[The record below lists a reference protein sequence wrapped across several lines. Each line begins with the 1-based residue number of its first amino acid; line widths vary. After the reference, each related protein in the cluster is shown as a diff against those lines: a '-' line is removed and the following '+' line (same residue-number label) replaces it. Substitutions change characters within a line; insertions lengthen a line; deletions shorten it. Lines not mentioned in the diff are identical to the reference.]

1 MLSEERVSMS
11 QPERDVLKV
20 MGLVL
25 TGERTQPEAAR
36 LLGKSIRQVRRIQR
50 RLESEGDVGVIHRL
64 RGQQSNHKSEES
76 FRKRVVAV
84 YKSDY
89 SDFGPTLAAEK
100 LAEREMVVSSE
111 TLRRWLLAEGLWK
124 RKRRRNKH
132 RSRRARRECFGEM
145 IQADGS
151 EHDWTEGRGETM
163 ELLLLIDD
171 ATNRIEARFYPG
183 ERLVSYFDLLGRY
196 LKRHGRPLAFYADRS
211 TIFQPQEKSLK
222 AEETQFGRALR
233 ELDVE
238 LIAAYSPQA
247 KGRVERFFGYAQDR
261 WVKEMRLAKV
271 TTIAE
276 ANALIETKLQ
286 PEYNRRFT
294 KQAGSPN
301 DAHLALGTKHNPSSI
316 LSVQTARVVSN
327 DYVVRFRNRHYQLHK
342 PARPGLRGGKVI
354 VEERLDGTL
363 AIRFKNRYLDHH
375 EIEADG
381 RLPGALPPDPRGL
394 SQGQHPADGEEKE
407 SDRAESSSTRSS
419 AVMLTDS
426 RSGCSSAEPYPP
438 VGKQKGTGKGPYR
451 PPANHPWRRQFQLSQ
466 PDISIVE
473 K

>member
-1 MLSEERVSMS
+1 LSEERIAMS

-20 MGLVL
+20 MGPVL
-25 TGERTQPEAAR
+25 TGERTQAEAAR
-36 LLGKSIRQVRRIQR
+36 LLKKSVRQIRRIQR
-50 RLESEGDVGVIHRL
+50 RLEAEGDQGVIHRL
-64 RGQQSNHKSEES
+64 RGQPSNHQSDEA
-76 FRKRVVAV
+76 FRKEVIAV
-84 YKSDY
+84 YQADY

-100 LAEREMVVSSE
+100 LAERQLGVSSE
-111 TLRRWLLAEGLWK
+111 SLRRWLLAEGLWTP
-124 RKRRRNKH
+124 KRRRNPH

-163 ELLLLIDD
+163 ELLVMIDD

-183 ERLVSYFDLLGRY
+183 ERLVCYFDLLDRY

-211 TIFQPQEKSLK
+211 TIFQPKEKSLK
-222 AEETQFGRALR
+222 ADDTQFGRALR

-261 WVKEMRLAKV
+261 WVKEMRLAGV
-271 TTIAE
+271 QTIAE

-294 KQAGSPN
+294 KPAHSPN
-301 DAHLALGTKHNPSSI
+301 DAHRPLGPKQNPSAI
-316 LSVQTARVVSN
+316 LSVQTKRVVSN
-327 DYVVRFRNRHYQLHK
+327 DYVVRFQNRFYQLHK
-342 PARPGLRGGKVI
+342 PARPGLRGGQVI

-363 AIRFKNRYLDHH
+363 AIRFKNSYLDYH

-381 RLPGALPPDPRGL
+381 GLPGALPPDPRGL
-394 SQGQHPADGEEKE
+394 APSQHPAEAAVEE
-407 SDRAESSSTRSS
+407 SDRAEGGSTRSK
-419 AVMLTDS
+419 AVTLTDR
-426 RSGCSSAEPYPP
+426 RSGCTSAEPYPP
-438 VGKQKGTGKGPYR
+438 AGKSQPNGKGPYR
-451 PPANHPWRRQFQLSQ
+451 PPANHPWRRKFLSSQ
-466 PDISIVE
+466 PDISKVE